1 MFGGSSPAAESNS
14 ASGPI
19 ESFLQIFGDVFG
31 RDVPTP
37 IEVLGAMALSLG
49 LNLLIGTV
57 YKSTYRG
64 TRYSQDYVQTLV
76 LIGTITTILII
87 VVSGNVGIAFGMFA
101 AFSML
106 RFRRSLGQARDLA
119 FVLFAMATGMV
130 VGARFYTMALV
141 ATVVICAAIAVLTK
155 MDAFAPKRAS
165 HRLRLRVTNDIDY
178 SQVLPPIFKEF
189 TDAVELLEV
198 ESVQAGMMTELRYG
212 VQMKVGA
219 NLRDFI
225 ERLQL
230 ANGNN
235 RVQLTSNQRDF
246 SS

>member
-1 MFGGSSPAAESNS
+1 MNQ
-14 ASGPI
+14 PI
-19 ESFLQIFGDVFG
+19 EEFLGIFGDTFG
-31 RDVPTP
+31 RDHPTA
-37 IEVLGAMALSLG
+37 IEILCAMGLSLA
-49 LNLLIGTV
+49 LNLLIGVV

-106 RFRRSLGQARDLA
+106 RFRRNLGQARDLA

-130 VGARFYTMALV
+130 VGARFYTMAVLSTLLV
-141 ATVVICAAIAVLTK
+141 CAAIAVLTK
-155 MDAFAPKRAS
+155 RDAFAPKRAS

-178 SQVLPPIFKEF
+178 STVLPPIFKDF
-189 TDAVELLEV
+189 TDAVELLDI

-212 VQMKVGA
+212 IQMKPGA

-225 ERLQL
+225 ERIQL

-235 RVQLTSNQRDF
+235 RVLLTSNQRDLRL
-246 SS
+246 